1 MQPDH
6 SDNLVGVLLGG
17 RYLIQQLIAFGGFG
31 AVYRARQSE
40 MEKEVA
46 IKLLHRRYSIDID
59 AVKRFQQEARIIST
73 LRHQNILAVYSMGT
87 HDDRIYMVMEF
98 VHGKSMLDIVLDRG
112 AMPWQAAL
120 PMLLQI
126 CRAMSYAH
134 ENDILHR
141 DLKPANVLISDEEKQ
156 EDGSPRVRVVDFG
169 LAKLLGDG
177 QRLTRTGEVVGDP
190 HYMSPEQA
198 QGKKLDRRSDIY
210 SFGCLAYQ
218 LLTGVPPFEA
228 ESAVALLFKQV
239 SEDPPPIPEAISLPL
254 ALREIVVSAMEKD
267 PSNRFQSFDDLA
279 DALNKVTVNPD
290 FAPSPKHARVKSRL
304 TTSGKQKK
312 LLLLTS
318 LLGGFAVL
326 LGAVLIFQHY
336 ESERKDLSERKAVLR
351 AQIDSEWEK
360 SGVIGLDLRRGQV
373 DLLRQAKATGD
384 PDLIARAT
392 LLAGCFGAISPEQ
405 AIKDFPDD
413 SQISP
418 ELIEQKRFVQA
429 RFSYAA
435 EDWAAT
441 EPIFQ
446 HLHDKYL
453 NSRIK
458 HQPGQSKFAS
468 FIRIRDRYFI
478 VQTLARIKFHLKKY
492 DEAER
497 LIEESFAQEGY
508 YNDEVR
514 QRRLFVAI
522 ARDGFAAVERRL
534 KQEIASS
541 QKAGTT
547 ALARN
552 HMESLIRLYGIWG
565 DARVPALGLQFLF
578 DENRIPGE
586 RYDVMNETISVA
598 IARHDLAVLERCYHS
613 KTEDALRSEPDD
625 LMSLARV
632 QFELGKV
639 AEAEASLDDVKELS
653 RRRRPR
659 EDTRTLDWLIARTRF
674 IWRLREKKF
683 DEAEKLLMDL
693 VALPA
698 PTAWDVESDWSSIY
712 RLLLSHAELKGAD
725 ARDMENRLLE
735 RLPGEEHRTQKLA
748 FLWQVL
754 RAYAINGIT
763 DSSRFVEKLR
773 TFYYKDS
780 NEQLQERNER
790 QLEVF
795 EIYALYR
802 QGKYA
807 DVVKLARPL
816 IAKLRSKSGTGFFVS
831 QILEPY
837 CISLDKL
844 GQHAEAQS
852 ARKSIAEFVFFDRF
866 EPPPAVIDGEP
877 TIPWKN
883 TVCVDQFSVNE
894 IARF

>member
-1 MQPDH
+1 
-6 SDNLVGVLLGG
+6 
-17 RYLIQQLIAFGGFG
+17 
-31 AVYRARQSE
+31 
-40 MEKEVA
+40 
-46 IKLLHRRYSIDID
+46 
-59 AVKRFQQEARIIST
+59 
-73 LRHQNILAVYSMGT
+73 
-87 HDDRIYMVMEF
+87 
-98 VHGKSMLDIVLDRG
+98 
-112 AMPWQAAL
+112 
-120 PMLLQI
+120 
-126 CRAMSYAH
+126 
-134 ENDILHR
+134 
-141 DLKPANVLISDEEKQ
+141 
-156 EDGSPRVRVVDFG
+156 
-169 LAKLLGDG
+169 
-177 QRLTRTGEVVGDP
+177 LT
-190 HYMSPEQA
+190 
-198 QGKKLDRRSDIY
+198 
-210 SFGCLAYQ
+210 YQ
-218 LLTGVPPFEA
+218 LLAGVPPFEA
-228 ESAVALLFKQV
+228 ESAVALLVKQV
-239 SEDPPPIPEAISLPL
+239 SEDPPPIPDTISLPL
-254 ALREIVVSAMEKD
+254 ALREIVVAAMEKD
-267 PSNRFQSFDDLA
+267 PRNRFQSFDELA
-279 DALNKVTVNPD
+279 DALNKVAVNPD
-290 FAPSPKHARVKSRL
+290 FAAPKRARVKPRI
-304 TTSGKQKK
+304 TKSGKQKK
-312 LLLLTS
+312 LLWFTS
-318 LLGGFAVL
+318 VLGGFAVL

-384 PDLIARAT
+384 ADLIARAT

-405 AIKDFPDD
+405 AIKDFPDE

-418 ELIEQKRFVQA
+418 ELLEQKRFVQA

-453 NSRIK
+453 NSRVK

-478 VQTLARIKFHLKKY
+478 VQTLAKIKFHLKKY
-492 DEAER
+492 DEADR

-522 ARDGFAAVERRL
+522 AREGFAAVERRL
-534 KQEIASS
+534 NQDIASS

-547 ALARN
+547 AIARN
-552 HMESLIRLYGIWG
+552 NLESLIRLYGIWG
-565 DARVPALGLQFLF
+565 DARVPDLGLKFLF

-586 RYDVMNETISVA
+586 RYDVMQETISVA
-598 IARHDLAVLERCYHS
+598 VARHDLAVLERCYHS
-613 KTEDALRSEPDD
+613 KTEDALRAEPDD

-632 QFELGKV
+632 QYELGKV
-639 AEAEASLDDVKELS
+639 AEAEAALDDVKELS

-659 EDTRTLDWLIARTRF
+659 EDTRSLDWLITRTRF

-683 DEAEKLLMDL
+683 DQAEKLLTDL

-735 RLPGEEHRTQKLA
+735 RLSGEEHRTQKLA

-773 TFYYKDS
+773 TIYKDS

-802 QGKYA
+802 QGKHV
-807 DVVKLARPL
+807 DVVKRARPL

-852 ARKSIAEFVFFDRF
+852 SRKSMAEFVFFDRF